1 MSANPVES
9 KTVDLVTKLHMD
21 VIAPATLPEGY
32 AFEAEVDGQCFQVK
46 VPKGGVKEG
55 EIFSVSF
62 DIKKWSTSLQ
72 VTCFVMSE
80 GFPNLTLTC

>member
-1 MSANPVES
+1 MLSNTNTLESA
-9 KTVDLVTKLHMD
+9 TQLHMD
-21 VIAPATLPEGY
+21 VIAPATLTEGY
-32 AFEAEVDGQCFQVK
+32 AFEAEVDGQCFHVK

-62 DIKKWSTSLQ
+62 DVKWSTSLQ
-72 VTCFVMSE
+72 VTCFVMSK